1 MRKHAARRLN
11 CRRTVWQGNKE
22 GVKKAIMKIRVGVF
36 FGGKSVEHEV
46 SVISGLQAYNAFNKE
61 KYDLVPVYITKENE
75 LYTGELIA
83 DIANYRNIPELLKK
97 STRVFLM
104 GEKNGV
110 KLIQYPEKKF
120 GSSEVAQIDVA
131 FPVVHGANVED
142 GSLQGFLRHYN
153 IPFAGCDVMASAVT
167 MDKYV
172 MKTVLKD
179 SGIPVLDCVT
189 LYGKEFESGEQ
200 ATYDKVEQKIPYPV
214 IVKPVNL
221 GSSVGIKVAKD
232 REELREALEYAF
244 TFGPKVLVEHAIM
257 NLREI
262 NCAVLGD
269 YEEAHASE
277 CEEPISSDEILSY
290 EDKYVAGGKDGS
302 EGMRTARRELPAN
315 LTPRKREE
323 IRELAVKTFRTLGA
337 SGVSRID
344 FMIDRDTDQVYV
356 NEINPIPGSLAFYLW
371 EALGKPYAEL
381 LDDMVKL
388 ALKREREEQNMLTS
402 FESNILQNANL
413 SGAKGMKK

>member
-22 GVKKAIMKIRVGVF
+22 GEKKAIMKIRVGVF

-97 STRVFLM
+97 STHVFLM

-290 EDKYVAGGKDGS
+290 EDKYVAGGKGGS

>member
-1 MRKHAARRLN
+1 
-11 CRRTVWQGNKE
+11 
-22 GVKKAIMKIRVGVF
+22 MKIRVGVF

-46 SVISGLQAYNAFNKE
+46 SVISGLQAYNSFNRE
-61 KYDLVPVYITKENE
+61 KYEPIAIYITKENE
-75 LYTGELIA
+75 LYTGEAIA
-83 DIANYRNIPELLKK
+83 DIANYKNIPELLKK
-97 STRVFLM
+97 STRVFFMYEQNKLQ
-104 GEKNGV
+104 
-110 KLIQYPEKKF
+110 LIQYPVKKF
-120 GSSEVAQIDVA
+120 GSSVAAEIDVA

-153 IPFAGCDVMASAVT
+153 IPFVGCDVMASAVT

-179 SGIPVLDCVT
+179 NDIPVLDCVT
-189 LYGKEFESGEQ
+189 LNVKEYQREEET
-200 ATYDKVEQKIPYPV
+200 AYTRVEERIAYPV
-214 IVKPVNL
+214 IIKPVNL

-232 REELREALEYAF
+232 REGLREALEYAF
-244 TFGPKVLVEHAIM
+244 TFGPKVLVERAIM

-269 YEEAHASE
+269 YEQAQASE

-290 EDKYVAGGKDGS
+290 EDKYVAGSKTGS

-315 LTPRKREE
+315 LTPEKREE
-323 IRELAVKTFRTLGA
+323 IRQMAVKTFQVLNCT
-337 SGVSRID
+337 GVSRID

-381 LDDMVKL
+381 LDDMIKL
-388 ALKREREEQNMLTS
+388 ALKREREEKSLMTS
-402 FESNILQNANL
+402 FDSNILQNANL
-413 SGAKGMKK
+413 SGAKGIKK

>member
-1 MRKHAARRLN
+1 
-11 CRRTVWQGNKE
+11 
-22 GVKKAIMKIRVGVF
+22 MKIRVGVF

-46 SVISGLQAYNAFNKE
+46 SVISGLQAYNSFDRD
-61 KYDLVPVYITKENE
+61 KYEPIPIYITKENE
-75 LYTGELIA
+75 LYTGEA
-83 DIANYRNIPELLKK
+83 VGDIANYRNIPELLKK
-97 STRVFLM
+97 SVRVFLLCEQ
-104 GEKNGV
+104 GQLQLIRYPV
-110 KLIQYPEKKF
+110 KKI
-120 GSSEVAQIDVA
+120 GDSVAARIDVA

-153 IPFAGCDVMASAVT
+153 VPFAGCDVAASAVT

-179 SGIPVLDCVT
+179 NDIPVLDCVT
-189 LYGKEFESGEQ
+189 LNVKEYERGE
-200 ATYDKVEQKIPYPV
+200 AAAYDRIEQKIGYPA
-214 IVKPVNL
+214 IIKPVNL

-232 REELREALEYAF
+232 RETLAEALEYAF
-244 TFGPKVLVEHAIM
+244 TFGPRVLVEHAIV

-269 YEEAHASE
+269 YEHAEASE

-290 EDKYVAGGKDGS
+290 EDKYVAGGKGGS
-302 EGMRTARRELPAN
+302 EGMRTAKRELPAQ
-315 LTPRKREE
+315 LAPEKREE
-323 IRELAVKTFRTLGA
+323 IRRMAVKTFQVLNC

-344 FMIDRDTDQVYV
+344 FMIDRDTDRVYV

-371 EALGKPYAEL
+371 EALGRPYAEL

-388 ALKREREEQNMLTS
+388 ALKREREEKNMLTS
-402 FESNILQNANL
+402 FDSNILQNANL
-413 SGAKGMKK
+413 SGAKGVKK

>member
-1 MRKHAARRLN
+1 
-11 CRRTVWQGNKE
+11 
-22 GVKKAIMKIRVGVF
+22 MKIRVGVF

-46 SVISGLQAYNAFNKE
+46 SVISGLQAYNSFNRE
-61 KYDLVPVYITKENE
+61 KYEPIAIYITKENE
-75 LYTGELIA
+75 LYTGDAIA
-83 DIANYRNIPELLKK
+83 DIANYKNIPELLKK
-97 STRVFLM
+97 STRVFFMYEQNKLQ
-104 GEKNGV
+104 
-110 KLIQYPEKKF
+110 LIQYPVKKF
-120 GSSEVAQIDVA
+120 GSSVVAEIDVA

-153 IPFAGCDVMASAVT
+153 IPFVGCDVMASAVT

-179 SGIPVLDCVT
+179 NDIPVLDCVT
-189 LYGKEFESGEQ
+189 LNVKEYQRDEE
-200 ATYDKVEQKIPYPV
+200 AAYAKVEGKIAYPV
-214 IVKPVNL
+214 IIKPVNL

-232 REELREALEYAF
+232 REGLREALEYAF
-244 TFGPKVLVEHAIM
+244 IFGPKVLVERAIM

-269 YEEAHASE
+269 YEQAQASE

-290 EDKYVAGGKDGS
+290 EDKYVAGSKTGS

-315 LTPRKREE
+315 LTPEKREE
-323 IRELAVKTFRTLGA
+323 IRQMAVKTFQVLNCN
-337 SGVSRID
+337 GVSRID
-344 FMIDRDTDQVYV
+344 FMIDKDTDQVYV

-381 LDDMVKL
+381 LDDMIKL
-388 ALKREREEQNMLTS
+388 ALKREREEKSLMTS
-402 FESNILQNANL
+402 FDSNILQNANL
-413 SGAKGMKK
+413 SGAKGVKK

>member
-1 MRKHAARRLN
+1 
-11 CRRTVWQGNKE
+11 
-22 GVKKAIMKIRVGVF
+22 MKIRVGVF

-46 SVISGLQAYNAFNKE
+46 SVISGLQAFNSFNRE
-61 KYDLVPVYITKENE
+61 KYEPVPIYITKDNE
-75 LYTGELIA
+75 LYTGEAIG
-83 DIANYRNIPELLKK
+83 DISNYKNIPELLKR
-97 STRVFLM
+97 STRIFLM
-104 GEKNGV
+104 CEQGKV
-110 KLIQYPEKKF
+110 QLIQYPVKKF
-120 GSSEVAQIDVA
+120 GSSVTAEIDVA

-153 IPFAGCDVMASAVT
+153 IPLAGCDVMASAVT

-179 SGIPVLDCVT
+179 NDIPVLDCVT
-189 LYGKEFESGEQ
+189 LNVKEYQREEAAACAGIES
-200 ATYDKVEQKIPYPV
+200 KIVYPV

-232 REELREALEYAF
+232 RTELMQALEYAF
-244 TFGPKVLVEHAIM
+244 TFGPKVLVERAIM

-269 YEEAHASE
+269 YEEAAASE
-277 CEEPISSDEILSY
+277 CEEPISSEEILSY
-290 EDKYVAGGKDGS
+290 EDKYVAGSKTGS
-302 EGMRTARRELPAN
+302 EGMRTAKRELPAN
-315 LTPRKREE
+315 LTPQKREE
-323 IRELAVKTFRTLGA
+323 IRQMAVRTFQVLNC

-344 FMIDRDTDQVYV
+344 FMIDKDSDQVYV

-371 EALGKPYAEL
+371 EVLDKPYAEL

-388 ALKREREEQNMLTS
+388 ALKREREEKSMLTS

-413 SGAKGMKK
+413 SGAKGVKK

>member
-1 MRKHAARRLN
+1 
-11 CRRTVWQGNKE
+11 
-22 GVKKAIMKIRVGVF
+22 MKIRVGVF

-46 SVISGLQAYNAFNKE
+46 SVISGLQAYNSFNRE
-61 KYDLVPVYITKENE
+61 KYEPIAIYITKENE
-75 LYTGELIA
+75 LYTGEAIA
-83 DIANYRNIPELLKK
+83 DIANYKNIPELLKK
-97 STRVFLM
+97 STRVFFMYEQNKLQ
-104 GEKNGV
+104 
-110 KLIQYPEKKF
+110 LIQYPVKKF
-120 GSSEVAQIDVA
+120 GSSVAAEIDVA

-153 IPFAGCDVMASAVT
+153 IPFVGCDVMASAVT

-179 SGIPVLDCVT
+179 NDIPVLDCVT
-189 LYGKEFESGEQ
+189 LNVKEYQREEET
-200 ATYDKVEQKIPYPV
+200 AYTRVEERIAYPV
-214 IVKPVNL
+214 IIKPVNL

-232 REELREALEYAF
+232 REGLREALEYAF
-244 TFGPKVLVEHAIM
+244 TFGPKVLVERAIM

-269 YEEAHASE
+269 YEQAQASE

-290 EDKYVAGGKDGS
+290 EDKYVAGSKNGS

-315 LTPRKREE
+315 LTPEKREE
-323 IRELAVKTFRTLGA
+323 IRQMAVKTFQVLNCN
-337 SGVSRID
+337 GVSRID

-381 LDDMVKL
+381 LDDMIKL
-388 ALKREREEQNMLTS
+388 ALKREREEKSLMTS
-402 FESNILQNANL
+402 FDSNILQNANL
-413 SGAKGMKK
+413 SGAKGIKK

>member
-1 MRKHAARRLN
+1 
-11 CRRTVWQGNKE
+11 
-22 GVKKAIMKIRVGVF
+22 MKIRVGVF

-46 SVISGLQAYNAFNKE
+46 SVISGLQAYNAFDKD
-61 KYDLVPVYITKENE
+61 KYEPIAIYITKDNE
-75 LYTGELIA
+75 LYTGEAIS

-97 STRVFLM
+97 STRVFFMCEQGKVEL
-104 GEKNGV
+104 V
-110 KLIQYPEKKF
+110 QYPAKKF
-120 GSSEVAQIDVA
+120 GNSVVAQMDVA

-142 GSLQGFLRHYN
+142 GCLQGFLRHYN

-179 SGIPVLDCVT
+179 NDIPVLDCVT
-189 LYGKEFESGEQ
+189 LNVREYQTDETK
-200 ATYDKVEQKIPYPV
+200 ALHKVENKIAYPV

-232 REELREALEYAF
+232 QDQLREALEYAF
-244 TFGPKVLVEHAIM
+244 TFGAKVLVERAIM

-269 YEEAHASE
+269 YEEAEASE

-290 EDKYVAGGKDGS
+290 EDKYVAGSKSGS
-302 EGMRTARRELPAN
+302 AGMRTAKRELPAD
-315 LTPRKREE
+315 LTPERREE
-323 IRELAVKTFRTLGA
+323 IRQLAVKTFQVLNCN
-337 SGVSRID
+337 GVSRID
-344 FMIDRDTDQVYV
+344 FMIDKDMDKVYV

-388 ALKREREEQNMLTS
+388 ALKREREEKNMMTS
-402 FESNILQNANL
+402 FDSNILQSANL
-413 SGAKGMKK
+413 SGAKGIKK

>member
-1 MRKHAARRLN
+1 
-11 CRRTVWQGNKE
+11 
-22 GVKKAIMKIRVGVF
+22 MKIRVGVF

-46 SVISGLQAYNAFNKE
+46 SVISGLQAYNAFDKD
-61 KYDLVPVYITKENE
+61 KYEPIAIYITKDNE
-75 LYTGELIA
+75 LYTGEAIS

-97 STRVFLM
+97 STRVFFMCEQGKVEL
-104 GEKNGV
+104 V
-110 KLIQYPEKKF
+110 QYPAKKF
-120 GSSEVAQIDVA
+120 GNSVVAQMDVA

-142 GSLQGFLRHYN
+142 GCLQGFLRHYN

-179 SGIPVLDCVT
+179 NDIPVLDCVT
-189 LYGKEFESGEQ
+189 LNVREYQTDETK
-200 ATYDKVEQKIPYPV
+200 ALHKVENKIAYPV

-232 REELREALEYAF
+232 QDQLREALEYAF
-244 TFGPKVLVEHAIM
+244 TFGAKVLVERAIM

-269 YEEAHASE
+269 YEEAGASE

-290 EDKYVAGGKDGS
+290 EDKYVAGSKSGS
-302 EGMRTARRELPAN
+302 AGMRTAKRELPAD
-315 LTPRKREE
+315 LTPERREE
-323 IRELAVKTFRTLGA
+323 IRQLAVKTFQVLNCN
-337 SGVSRID
+337 GVSRID
-344 FMIDRDTDQVYV
+344 FMIDKDMDKVYV

-388 ALKREREEQNMLTS
+388 ALKREREEKNMMTS
-402 FESNILQNANL
+402 FDSNILQSANL
-413 SGAKGMKK
+413 SGTKGIKK

>member
-1 MRKHAARRLN
+1 
-11 CRRTVWQGNKE
+11 
-22 GVKKAIMKIRVGVF
+22 MKIRVGVF

-61 KYDLVPVYITKENE
+61 KYDLVPIYITKENE

-83 DIANYRNIPELLKK
+83 DIANYRNIPDLLKK

-153 IPFAGCDVMASAVT
+153 VPLVGCDVMAAAAS

-172 MKTVLKD
+172 MKAILKD
-179 SGIPVLDCVT
+179 NDIPILDCVT
-189 LYGKEFESGEQ
+189 LHVKEYQ
-200 ATYDKVEQKIPYPV
+200 ADEEAAYRKVESKIEYPV

-232 REELREALEYAF
+232 REGLQEALEYAYE
-244 TFGPKVLVEHAIM
+244 FGQKVLIERAIM

-269 YEEAHASE
+269 YESAQASE

-290 EDKYVAGGKDGS
+290 EDKYVAGGKGGS

-315 LTPRKREE
+315 LTPELREE
-323 IRELAVKTFRTLGA
+323 IRTLAVRTFQALDCN
-337 SGVSRID
+337 GVSRID
-344 FMIDRDTDQVYV
+344 FMIDKDTGKVYV
-356 NEINPIPGSLAFYLW
+356 NEINSIPGSLAFYLW
-371 EALGKPYAEL
+371 EIIGKSYAEL

-388 ALKREREEQNMLTS
+388 ALKREREESGFMTS
-402 FESNILQNANL
+402 FQSNILQNANL
-413 SGAKGMKK
+413 SGAKGIKK

>member
-1 MRKHAARRLN
+1 
-11 CRRTVWQGNKE
+11 
-22 GVKKAIMKIRVGVF
+22 MKIKVGVF

-46 SVISGLQAYNAFNKE
+46 SVISGIQALKAFDKD
-61 KYDLVPVYITKENE
+61 KYDAIPIYITKENE
-75 LYTGELIA
+75 MYTGELVGEIK
-83 DIANYRNIPELLKK
+83 NYRNISELQKM
-97 STRVFLM
+97 STRIFLM
-104 GEKNGV
+104 CEHSAQGQQG
-110 KLIQYPEKKF
+110 KLNLVQYPAKKF
-120 GSSEVAQIDVA
+120 GSSVVDYIDVA

-153 IPFAGCDVMASAVT
+153 VPIVGCDVMASAVT

-179 SGIPVLDCVT
+179 NDIPVLECVT
-189 LYGKEFESGEQ
+189 LHAKEYQSDVGAAYSRIES
-200 ATYDKVEQKIPYPV
+200 KIDYPV

-221 GSSVGIKVAKD
+221 GSSVGIKVAKGRD
-232 REELREALEYAF
+232 GLREALEYAF
-244 TFGPKVLVEHAIM
+244 EFSQKVLVERAIM

-269 YEEAHASE
+269 YENAQASE

-290 EDKYVAGGKDGS
+290 EDKYVAGNKNGS

-315 LTPRKREE
+315 ITADLREE
-323 IRELAVKTFRTLGA
+323 IRTLAVKTFKVLNCN
-337 SGVSRID
+337 GVSRID
-344 FMIDRDTDQVYV
+344 FMIDKDIDKVYV

-371 EALGKPYAEL
+371 EAMGKPYAEL

-388 ALKREREEQNMLTS
+388 ALKREREESNLMTS
-402 FESNILQNANL
+402 FQTNILQNANL
-413 SGAKGMKK
+413 SGAKGIKK

>member
-1 MRKHAARRLN
+1 
-11 CRRTVWQGNKE
+11 
-22 GVKKAIMKIRVGVF
+22 MKIRVGVF

-46 SVISGLQAYNAFNKE
+46 SVISGLQAYNAFDKD
-61 KYDLVPVYITKENE
+61 KYEPIAIYITKDNE
-75 LYTGELIA
+75 LYTGEA
-83 DIANYRNIPELLKK
+83 VSDIANYKNIPELLKK
-97 STRVFLM
+97 STRVFFM
-104 GEKNGV
+104 CEQGKVE
-110 KLIQYPEKKF
+110 LIQYPAKKF
-120 GSSEVAQIDVA
+120 GNSVVAQIDVA

-142 GSLQGFLRHYN
+142 GCLQGFLRHYN

-179 SGIPVLDCVT
+179 NDIPVLDCVT
-189 LYGKEFESGEQ
+189 LNIREYQMDETT
-200 ATYDKVEQKIPYPV
+200 ALHKVENRIAYPV

-232 REELREALEYAF
+232 QDQLLEALEYAF
-244 TFGPKVLVEHAIM
+244 TFGAKVLVERAIM

-269 YEEAHASE
+269 YEEAEASE
-277 CEEPISSDEILSY
+277 CEEPVSSDEILSY
-290 EDKYVAGGKDGS
+290 EDKYMAGGKSGS
-302 EGMRTARRELPAN
+302 EGMRTARRELPVD
-315 LTPRKREE
+315 LTAGRRDE
-323 IRELAVKTFRTLGA
+323 IRRLAVRTFQVLNCN
-337 SGVSRID
+337 GVSRID
-344 FMIDRDTDQVYV
+344 FMIDKDTDQVYV

-388 ALKREREEQNMLTS
+388 ALKREREEKNMMTS
-402 FESNILQNANL
+402 FESNILQSANL
-413 SGAKGMKK
+413 SGTKGVKK